1 MGAWD
6 EILAMYSSQML
17 KQLSSQAIGDAEP
30 LRVRH
35 ADRGIALGQVI
46 LESTMHT
53 EQAGGNILGLS

>member
-1 MGAWD
+1 
-6 EILAMYSSQML
+6 MYSSQML